1 MKKYEELNEKII
13 LWTAVALLALG
24 ALLVTMIIGTT
35 IDASHQAQTYDLN
48 CLTEMNEKPLENCR
62 K

>member
-35 IDASHQAQTYDLN
+35 IDASHQAQQYNLN

-62 K
+62 Q